1 VLVRTSVS
9 KQVRPSGHLTQ
20 LFSVLFVGNV
30 PGIGGSKAA
39 GGAADPL
46 RQAHVVLF

>member
-9 KQVRPSGHLTQ
+9 KQVRPSGHLTH
-20 LFSVLFVGNV
+20 LFLRLFVGKV
-30 PGIGGSKAA
+30 PGVGGSQAA